1 MNSDCLFVCGSE
13 IPVGRHHRILFGCG
27 NIYEKFLISQTV
39 DKLHNLQYDEG
50 GNHMAETR
58 WAMHA

>member
-39 DKLHNLQYDEG
+39 DEQG
-50 GNHMAETR
+50 GRCMLR
-58 WAMHA
+58 